1 MRGLTT
7 TYILRRIGM
16 FLLTVWLGATA
27 IFIIP
32 RLAPG
37 DPVQA
42 IIGRMISEGASLENG
57 EELIA
62 AWRERFGLDEPVLVQ
77 YGKYL
82 LNAVTLNTGYSLAFF
97 PSRVEHLIARAMP
110 WTIGLLIVATI
121 LSFMV
126 GTAMGALMAWRKTPD
141 LARRLLPI
149 PLIFTSLPAFMI
161 GILLLYLFAIRLEWL
176 PFARGYERGLTPA
189 ITPDFIW
196 SIIKHGILPALAIV
210 LVRMGVWALSMR
222 GMMVTTEGED
232 YMVLAEAK
240 GLSPRRIFWR
250 YGVRNSLLP
259 QITALALSIGGIAGG
274 ALLVEIIFTYP
285 GIGQLLYTAILNSD
299 YTLIQGVVLYVV
311 VGVALAVL
319 ILDFLYPLIDPRIS
333 YEDG

>member
-1 MRGLTT
+1 
-7 TYILRRIGM
+7 M
-16 FLLTVWLGATA
+16 FLLTVWLGITV

-37 DPVQA
+37 DPAQA
-42 IIGRMISEGASLENG
+42 IMGRMISEGSSVENG
-57 EELIA
+57 EELVA

-82 LNAVTLNTGYSLAFF
+82 VNAVTFNTGYSLAFF
-97 PSRVEHLIARAMP
+97 PSRVENLIARAMP
-110 WTIGLLIVATI
+110 WTVGLLVVATL
-121 LSFMV
+121 LSFII

-141 LARRLLPI
+141 IAKRLLPI
-149 PLIFTSLPAFMI
+149 ALMFTSLPAFMI
-161 GILLLYLFAIRLEWL
+161 GILLLYLFAITLEWL
-176 PFARGYERGLTPA
+176 PFARGYARGLSPSLNLE
-189 ITPDFIW
+189 FIW
-196 SIIKHGILPALAIV
+196 SVIKHGTLPALAIV

-240 GLSPRRIFWR
+240 GLNPSRIFWR
-250 YGVRNSLLP
+250 YGIRNSLLP

-299 YTLIQGVVLYVV
+299 YTLIQGVVFYVV

-319 ILDFLYPLIDPRIS
+319 ILDFLYPLIDPRIT
-333 YEDG
+333 YEDN

>member
-1 MRGLTT
+1 MRNISTR
-7 TYILRRIGM
+7 YILKRLGM
-16 FLLTVWLGATA
+16 FFLTVWLGITV

-42 IIGRMISEGASLENG
+42 IIGRMISEGSSLENG

-62 AWRERFGLDEPVLVQ
+62 AWRVRFGLDEPVMVQ

-82 LNAVTLNTGYSLAFF
+82 VNAATFNTGYSLAFF
-97 PSRVEHLIARAMP
+97 PSRVEQLIARAMP
-110 WTIGLLIVATI
+110 WTIGLLLVATL
-121 LSFMV
+121 LSFMI

-141 LARRLLPI
+141 IAKRLLPI
-149 PLIFTSLPAFMI
+149 PLIFTSLPAFMV
-161 GILLLYLFAIRLEWL
+161 GILLLYLFAISLGWF
-176 PFARGYERGLTPA
+176 PFARGYARGLAPS

-196 SIIKHGILPALAIV
+196 SVIKHGTLPAFAIV

-232 YMVLAEAK
+232 YMILAEAK
-240 GLSPRRIFWR
+240 GLTPQNIFWR
-250 YGVRNSLLP
+250 YGIRNSLLP

-299 YTLIQGVVLYVV
+299 YTLIQGIVFYVV

-319 ILDFLYPLIDPRIS
+319 ILDFIYPLIDPRIT
-333 YEDG
+333 YGDN